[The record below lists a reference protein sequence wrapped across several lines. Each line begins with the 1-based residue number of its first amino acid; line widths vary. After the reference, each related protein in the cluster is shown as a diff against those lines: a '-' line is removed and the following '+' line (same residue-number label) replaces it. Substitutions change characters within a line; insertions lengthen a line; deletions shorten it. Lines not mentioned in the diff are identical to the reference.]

1 MAGQAIPLDGEVFSR
16 PLPPTDEEANAT
28 GSYKPDADHED
39 APFLPPDADPL
50 VDAKG
55 PWTPPRGFLWIEAAI
70 MANVFLFGLDGTIMA
85 STYAVI
91 SSEFDAANTASW
103 LTTSY
108 LVTSTAFQP
117 LYGRFSDV
125 FGRRPCFLVSSATF
139 ALGCLGC
146 GLATDVVFLNAMRAL
161 TGFGGGG
168 LLTLATIIN
177 SDMIPFQRRGMYQA
191 MQNGFVGFGAVA
203 GASLGG
209 AVADLIGWRWC
220 FLSQVPISVAA
231 LVLGWFVVR
240 DPESSVSSGQGVSR
254 LRTIW
259 SKVDISGAL
268 VLVVAISM
276 QLVALSLGGNELPWG
291 SPWVV
296 ASLIGSSLLF
306 ALFISI
312 QHRTTA
318 IPVIPLR
325 LLHGFLPTVTQLANV
340 SLGLSAYAYIFMLPL
355 FFQVVLGDSATK
367 AGARLIIP
375 SLALPLGGLVTGI
388 VMSRWGSLIGLMRA
402 GAIVMLIGNALTTSL
417 QFVDQDW
424 KYFVY
429 IFPANLGQGMV
440 MPAMLFTGLAT
451 FEHADHAV
459 SASVTYLIRSL
470 GAVWGVALTSAILQ
484 TTLSTRLPDALGGVE
499 NKEEMID
506 AIRHSITAL
515 KALPDGVQSQARM
528 VYYEGIHNAFAAST
542 AFAGFA
548 VVMAFL
554 ANPRGLRRSL
564 K

>member
-1 MAGQAIPLDGEVFSR
+1 MAGQAIPLDGEVCSR

-55 PWTPPRGFLWIEAAI
+55 PWTAPRGFLWIEAAI

-168 LLTLATIIN
+168 LLTLA
-177 SDMIPFQRRGMYQA
+177 
-191 MQNGFVGFGAVA
+191 

-209 AVADLIGWRWC
+209 AVADIIGWRWC

-240 DPESSVSSGQGVSR
+240 DLESSVSSGQGVSR

-296 ASLIGSSLLF
+296 APLIGSSLLF

-367 AGARLIIP
+367 AGVRLVIP

-417 QFVDQDW
+417 RFVDQDW

-459 SASVTYLIRSL
+459 SASVTYLVRSL

-484 TTLSTRLPDALGGVE
+484 TTLSTRLPDALGGVD